1 MEPAPQPHQYAATKT
16 ADSVSFKL
24 DGQREF
30 TRLWRGT
37 TLRMG
42 MAAARTVVRF
52 GAQQVVYEL
61 TDPALLSRT
70 LAIDDVTVDL

>member
-1 MEPAPQPHQYAATKT
+1 
-16 ADSVSFKL
+16 
-24 DGQREF
+24 
-30 TRLWRGT
+30 
-37 TLRMG
+37 MG